1 MQAKDART
9 AIAHFI
15 VTTLS
20 SVHCSLQN
28 TSSHSTA
35 GVKLIEHLSN
45 IFKK

>member
-15 VTTLS
+15 DTAFS
-20 SVHCSLQN
+20 SIHHTLQN

-35 GVKLIEHLSN
+35 GVKLIEYLSN
-45 IFKK
+45 IFRK